1 MPSGFV
7 IHNVKDVLAAALGIL
22 ESEQKEVAWLI
33 PPSVHSLATTIGFF
47 EAMRTFV
54 KQGGVSRGIVSVSR
68 KNINEIRMS
77 VESGEDIR
85 HSDAVHELF
94 MYVGDK
100 KKSVSSINI
109 GVKEYTLDTPVTAF
123 WSESPTYAEYLLT
136 SFENAWS
143 SAVPAA
149 QRIEELLAQGG
160 EQR

>member
-1 MPSGFV
+1 
-7 IHNVKDVLAAALGIL
+7 KDALATALGIL

-33 PPSVHSLATTIGFF
+33 PPSVHSLATTLGFF

-94 MYVGDK
+94 MFVGDK
-100 KKSVSSINI
+100 QHSISAINV
-109 GVKEYTLDTPVTAF
+109 GVEEYTLDTPVVAF
-123 WSESPTYAEYLLT
+123 WSESPTYAEYLLA
-136 SFENAWS
+136 SFESAWS
-143 SAVPAA
+143 DAIPAEK
-149 QRIEELLAQGG
+149 RIQELEKEAG
-160 EQR
+160 

>member
-1 MPSGFV
+1 MPSGFI
-7 IHNVKDVLAAALGIL
+7 IHNVKDALATALGIL

-33 PPSVHSLATTIGFF
+33 PPSVHSLATTLGFF

-94 MYVGDK
+94 MFVGDK
-100 KKSVSSINI
+100 QHSISAINV
-109 GVKEYTLDTPVTAF
+109 GVEEYTLDTPVVAF
-123 WSESPTYAEYLLT
+123 WSESPTYAEYLLA
-136 SFENAWS
+136 SFESAWS
-143 SAVPAA
+143 DAIPAEK
-149 QRIEELLAQGG
+149 RIQELEKEAG
-160 EQR
+160 

>member
-1 MPSGFV
+1 MPSGFI
-7 IHNVKDVLAAALGIL
+7 IHNVKDTLAAALGIL

-33 PPSVHSLATTIGFF
+33 PPSVHSLATTLGFF

-94 MYVGDK
+94 MFVGDK
-100 KKSVSSINI
+100 QHSISAINV
-109 GVKEYTLDTPVTAF
+109 GVEEYTLDTPVVAF
-123 WSESPTYAEYLLT
+123 WSESPTYAEYLLA
-136 SFENAWS
+136 SFESAWS
-143 SAVPAA
+143 DAIPAEK
-149 QRIEELLAQGG
+149 RIQELEKEAG
-160 EQR
+160 